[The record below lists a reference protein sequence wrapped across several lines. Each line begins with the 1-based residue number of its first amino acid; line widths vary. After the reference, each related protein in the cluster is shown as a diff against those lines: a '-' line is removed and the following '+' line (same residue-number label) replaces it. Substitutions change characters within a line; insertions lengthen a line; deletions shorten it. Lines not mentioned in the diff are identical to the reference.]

1 MKDLSTL
8 VTSLNKKAHQ
18 LVEKYQNVKEENKK
32 LTDKI
37 AGLTEE
43 LNQKNQHLEELSNKV
58 NLLKISGSVDKESTK
73 DVKLKINELVRE
85 IDKCIAQI
93 NK

>member
-1 MKDLSTL
+1 MKDLSVRVASLKNKAENL
-8 VTSLNKKAHQ
+8 VKNYQKAQ
-18 LVEKYQNVKEENKK
+18 EENKN
-32 LTDKI
+32 LTERIEK
-37 AGLTEE
+37 LTEE
-43 LNQKNQHLEELSNKV
+43 LNQKSQQISELNNKV

>member
-1 MKDLSTL
+1 MKDLSVL
-8 VTSLNKKAHQ
+8 VTGLKKKS
-18 LVEKYQNVKEENKK
+18 EKLIENYQAIQEENKNLLNKNDVLNEK
-32 LTDKI
+32 LNEKDQQI
-37 AGLTEE
+37 SE
-43 LNQKNQHLEELSNKV
+43 LANKV

>member
-1 MKDLSTL
+1 MKDLSIRVSSLKNKAEKL
-8 VTSLNKKAHQ
+8 VKNYQSIREENMNLNQKMEQLNKELNKKEQ
-18 LVEKYQNVKEENKK
+18 Q
-32 LTDKI
+32 I
-37 AGLTEE
+37 ME
-43 LNQKNQHLEELSNKV
+43 LNNKV

>member
-1 MKDLSTL
+1 MKDLSVRVASLKNKAENL
-8 VTSLNKKAHQ
+8 VRNYQKAQ
-18 LVEKYQNVKEENKK
+18 EENKNLTEKIEK
-32 LTDKI
+32 LTKELI
-37 AGLTEE
+37 QKSQQISE
-43 LNQKNQHLEELSNKV
+43 LNNKV